1 MNACSMRVPQTRR
14 SFLCTA
20 SGALSATAMG
30 LHSSRTKGQGSGW
43 PGTLID
49 LHQHTH
55 YSGRSDEA
63 LLAHQQ
69 AMGITM
75 TILLPAGKYY
85 GLAAQCGTN
94 QTVYRLAQLYP
105 DRFAFFAN
113 EVPDLPMAMQTIEHY
128 LKLGACGIGEQKF
141 ELGCDARAIERLASM
156 AADYQVPVLMH
167 FQHGAYNTSLER
179 FHKVLEKFPRTHFIG
194 HAQTWWGHIDAKHE
208 PKVMYPSW
216 QVTPGGLTDRLLADY
231 PNMHGDLSAGSGL
244 NALQRDRDHARVFL
258 NRHQDKL
265 IYGSD
270 CNDSLGRGP
279 GCQGS
284 RTLQA
289 LRELVQ
295 DPGVLDK
302 LLRGN
307 ASKLLRLKLG

>member
-30 LHSSRTKGQGSGW
+30 LHSSRIRGQGSDW

-113 EVPDLPMAMQTIEHY
+113 EVPDLPMAMTIRP
-128 LKLGACGIGEQKF
+128 Q
-141 ELGCDARAIERLASM
+141 LASLAKM
-156 AADYQVPVLMH
+156 AVLTR
-167 FQHGAYNTSLER
+167 GE
-179 FHKVLEKFPRTHFIG
+179 
-194 HAQTWWGHIDAKHE
+194 
-208 PKVMYPSW
+208 
-216 QVTPGGLTDRLLADY
+216 LA
-231 PNMHGDLSAGSGL
+231 MA
-244 NALQRDRDHARVFL
+244 
-258 NRHQDKL
+258 
-265 IYGSD
+265 
-270 CNDSLGRGP
+270 
-279 GCQGS
+279 
-284 RTLQA
+284 
-289 LRELVQ
+289 
-295 DPGVLDK
+295 
-302 LLRGN
+302 
-307 ASKLLRLKLG
+307 